1 MKNYSLLIL
10 LITSSSIFAQ
20 VKNEPPYKEYKSLQ
34 NSLNKHIEMSNLSNS
49 IKSVGFGVMGFSF
62 ISIYAQTQ
70 KMKKLDPLSD
80 EYMRISGNANN
91 EFLVAGVGALISCV
105 GVLIPIKPLNRS
117 NINSIQEISPLSAEI
132 NMKDGIINV
141 KAINSVFKEGDEVSV
156 KNINGPVILSGI
168 LSTIAV
174 NRIEVSSDS
183 RVFTLYLNQIE
194 YIKLNIV
201 K

>member
-1 MKNYSLLIL
+1 
-10 LITSSSIFAQ
+10 
-20 VKNEPPYKEYKSLQ
+20 
-34 NSLNKHIEMSNLSNS
+34 MSNLSNS